1 MRQRGDN
8 LTVDAEAGREAF
20 YVLGRSAEE
29 VDRLQSQAAF
39 LRPFT
44 ERLFRDA
51 GITRGMKVLDLGSG
65 AGDVALLAARLVGPE
80 GTVLGVDTSP
90 AILEIARARAR
101 DAQHLNVSF
110 EAGDIRTLSLARDF
124 DAVVGRYV
132 LMFTPDPAPTMR
144 EIVDHLRPGGIAAFQ
159 EPDFTQGPYA
169 APPSAILDQ
178 IGHWITEAFRNSGAD
193 TEMGIKLRNLYLRA
207 GLSDL
212 HLEADRLIGGGPD
225 WGGYNHLAGL
235 VKSVLP
241 FLETSGITT
250 ANEVQPDTL
259 EERLRQDIV
268 SRDGV
273 VVWLTLVRLWGRKQ

>member
-1 MRQRGDN
+1 
-8 LTVDAEAGREAF
+8 LAVDTEAGREPH

-29 VDRLQSQAAF
+29 VERLQSQAAF
-39 LRPFT
+39 LRPYT

-51 GITRGMKVLDLGSG
+51 GLAPGMKVLDLGSG

-80 GTVLGVDTSP
+80 GTVVGIDTNP
-90 AILEIARARAR
+90 AILEVARARAR

-110 EAGDIRTLSLARDF
+110 EAGDIGELALARDF

-132 LMFTPDPAPTMR
+132 LMFTSDPADTVR
-144 EIVDHLRPGGIAAFQ
+144 EIVEHLRPGGIAAFQ
-159 EPDFTQGPYA
+159 EPDFIQGPYA
-169 APPSAILDQ
+169 DPPSSLLDQ
-178 IGHWITEAFRNSGAD
+178 VWQWIAEAFRKSGAD
-193 TEMGIKLRNLYLRA
+193 TEMGHKLRNLYLRA

-225 WGGYNHLAGL
+225 WGGYSHLAGL
-235 VKSVLP
+235 LKSVLP

-259 EERLRQDIV
+259 EERLRHDIV
-268 SRDGV
+268 SRDGI
-273 VVWLTLVRLWGRKQ
+273 VVWLTIVRLWGRKP

>member
-1 MRQRGDN
+1 
-8 LTVDAEAGREAF
+8 LTVDAEAGGEAS

-80 GTVLGVDTSP
+80 GAVLGVDTNP
-90 AILEIARARAR
+90 AILDIARARAR

-132 LMFTPDPAPTMR
+132 LMFMPDPAPTMR
-144 EIVDHLRPGGIAAFQ
+144 EIVDHLRPGGIAVFQ

-259 EERLRQDIV
+259 EERLRQEIV

-273 VVWLTLVRLWGRKQ
+273 VVWLTIVRLWGRKQ

>member
-1 MRQRGDN
+1 
-8 LTVDAEAGREAF
+8 LTVDSGAGHEAY

-29 VDRLQSQAAF
+29 VERLQSQAAF
-39 LRPFT
+39 LQPFT

-51 GITRGMKVLDLGSG
+51 GMGRGMKVLDLGSG
-65 AGDVALLAARLVGPE
+65 AGDVALIAARLVGPE
-80 GTVLGVDTSP
+80 GIVVGIDTNP
-90 AILEIARARAR
+90 AILEVARARAR
-101 DAQHLNVSF
+101 DAQHRNVSF
-110 EAGDIRTLSLARDF
+110 EAGDIGELPLARDF

-132 LMFTPDPAPTMR
+132 LMFMPDPVPAMR

-169 APPSAILDQ
+169 APPSALLDE

-193 TEMGIKLRNLYLRA
+193 AEMGIKLRNLYLRA

-212 HLEADRLIGGGPD
+212 HLEADRLIGGGQD

-273 VVWLTLVRLWGRKQ
+273 VVWLTIVRLWGRKQ